1 MPQRDE
7 NNPITDS
14 EDEDRDELFGRD
26 IEKINKLYEEIDHDK
41 DEEVLQP
48 GNISSSRFEGYKE
61 RIKRRSPTVTKE
73 NLQKKRRQYR
83 LSPSEKSNIKQKTLY
98 PTPPQSP
105 KRRSSPRR
113 GRNNREVIYQGKDIN
128 LKDYEILLQKLILE
142 SDKLVTPLE
151 LLDELNI
158 TNNAGIPEIYQ
169 NILDNDI
176 VDYNEADKMLLENI
190 KIFIKNKKEL
200 DEI

>member
-1 MPQRDE
+1 MPQRRDE
-7 NNPITDS
+7 DNPITDS
-14 EDEDRDELFGRD
+14 EDEDRDELLERD
-26 IEKINKLYEEIDHDK
+26 IEKLNELHEGIDSDK

-48 GNISSSRFEGYKE
+48 ENISSPSRFEE
-61 RIKRRSPTVTKE
+61 RLRRRSPTVTKE

-83 LSPSEKSNIKQKTLY
+83 LSPSEKINIKQKTLY

-105 KRRSSPRR
+105 HKRRPSPRR
-113 GRNNREVIYQGKDIN
+113 GRSNREVIYQGENIN
-128 LKDYEILLQKLILE
+128 LKNYEILVQKLILE
-142 SDKLVTPLE
+142 SDKLDAPLE
-151 LLDELNI
+151 LLDKLNI

-190 KIFIKNKKEL
+190 KIFIENKKEL